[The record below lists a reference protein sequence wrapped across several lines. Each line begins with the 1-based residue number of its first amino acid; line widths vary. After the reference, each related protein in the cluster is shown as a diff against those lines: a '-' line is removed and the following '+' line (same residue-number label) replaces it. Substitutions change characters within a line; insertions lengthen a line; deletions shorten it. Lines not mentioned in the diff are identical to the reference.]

1 LECQPLPFQRWTR
14 IDLRRIK
21 GASYVPDVW
30 ANARSGYANQFDEGF
45 VNRGLE
51 AAQKYKQFGAKFEC
65 YPEIPISQFGSKSR
79 ARFNRVDWRQFNGF
93 LILYFFGCQSSLLY
107 V

>member
-65 YPEIPISQFGSKSR
+65 YPEIPISQIGRKK
-79 ARFNRVDWRQFNGF
+79 
-93 LILYFFGCQSSLLY
+93 
-107 V
+107 